1 MNKIECFKI
10 RLYESNELDLENL
23 DFTHPLYDVKF
34 GAGSANGN
42 PVIIVA
48 DPFLFVCKNRLY
60 LFYEEKTLH
69 NPGIIKMV
77 YTDDLKIW
85 SKPVTVLEETYHLSY
100 PYVFE
105 DNGKVYMI
113 PETCAAKSI
122 RVYEADDESLTHFT
136 YKLTLVKES
145 ANEKDVTGSFCDSSI
160 IKHNGSY
167 YLHTTIVK
175 NQINTLRLYISKSL
189 FGPYELH
196 LNNPELA
203 DNKYGRNGGSIICY
217 NNNLYRIAQDCVN
230 RYGDNIHLF
239 QIDELNED
247 FYKERLV
254 KDYLYSPDSDF
265 HHEGGHQLNI
275 CKFRDKYVIATD
287 AKEYH
292 KMLGARIIYR
302 LKSKLS

>member
-10 RLYESNELDLENL
+10 RLYISNELNLESL
-23 DFTHPLYDVKF
+23 DFTHPLYDVNF
-34 GAGSANGN
+34 GAGASSGD

-48 DPFLFVCKNRLY
+48 DPFLFVHRDRLY

-77 YTDDLKIW
+77 YTDDLKQW
-85 SKPVTVLEETYHLSY
+85 SQPATVLEEAYHLSY

-105 DNGKVYMI
+105 ENGTVYMI

-122 RVYEADDESLTHFT
+122 RLYEADDELMHFT
-136 YKLTLVKES
+136 YKKTIVSES
-145 ANEKDVTGSFCDSSI
+145 VDEKDVTGSFCDSSI
-160 IKHNGSY
+160 IKHNGFY

-175 NQINTLRLYISKSL
+175 NEINTLRLYIAKSF

-196 LNNPELA
+196 PNNPELA

-217 NNNLYRIAQDCVN
+217 KNNLYRIAQDCVN

-239 QIDELNED
+239 QIDELNKD
-247 FYKERLV
+247 FYKEHLI
-254 KDYLYSPDSDF
+254 KDNLYSRDSDF
-265 HHEGGHQLNI
+265 HHDGGHQLNI